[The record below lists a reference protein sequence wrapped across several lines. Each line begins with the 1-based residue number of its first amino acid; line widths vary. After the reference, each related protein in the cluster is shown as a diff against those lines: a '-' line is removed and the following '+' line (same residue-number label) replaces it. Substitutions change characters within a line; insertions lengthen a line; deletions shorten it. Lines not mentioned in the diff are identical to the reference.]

1 MRTIDLRGASLDEA
15 TIRAA
20 LPRPSA
26 DPTSVQA
33 DVQALIAEVRDRGE
47 QALLEQAD
55 RFDGGRPPAVRVP
68 AEEIVAA
75 EQALPPDIRAAL
87 EITIERVRVASRAQL
102 SEPVTTR
109 LGDGASILQR
119 WVPVRRVGLYV
130 PGGKAVYPSSV
141 VMNVVPAQEA
151 GVHGIAVATPAQRE
165 FGGRAH
171 PIVLGAAGLLGVHEL
186 YVMGGA
192 GAIGAFAHGV
202 PSIGLAPV
210 DVVTGPGN
218 VFVAAAKRAVA
229 GLVGIDTEA
238 GPTEILVVADAAAD
252 PELVAADLISQA
264 EHDVLAAAVLV
275 TDSGELASAVDAA
288 VERRAATTFHSER
301 VRTALTADQ
310 SGVVLV
316 DDLAAAVA
324 VSNAYAPEHLEVQTA
339 DPWPLVARLTE
350 AGAVFVGPGSPVSLG
365 DYAAG
370 SNHVL
375 PTGGTARFAAGLS
388 VRPFLRQ
395 QQVVE
400 YSLDALRAARPTVRA
415 LADAEGL
422 PAHGDAVDARFGP
435 DQA

>member
-1 MRTIDLRGASLDEA
+1 MRTLDLRRRAFDASELRRIVPRAELD
-15 TIRAA
+15 ISAA
-20 LPRPSA
+20 SA
-26 DPTSVQA
+26 AVGTLIA
-33 DVQALIAEVRDRGE
+33 DVRERGVR
-47 QALLEQAD
+47 ALLDQAEKFD
-55 RFDGGRPPAVRVP
+55 RVRPESMRVP
-68 AEEIVAA
+68 ASAIEAA
-75 EQALPPDIRAAL
+75 VHALPSAVRAAL
-87 EITIERVRVASRAQL
+87 ERSIERVREVSAAQVPRRASTA
-102 SEPVTTR
+102 
-109 LGDGASILQR
+109 LGDGAVVEQR
-119 WVPVRRVGLYV
+119 WQPVSRAGLYV

-229 GLVGIDTEA
+229 GLVGIDSEA

-288 VERRAATTFHSER
+288 VERRAATTFHAER

-316 DDLAAAVA
+316 DDL
-324 VSNAYAPEHLEVQTA
+324 
-339 DPWPLVARLTE
+339 
-350 AGAVFVGPGSPVSLG
+350 
-365 DYAAG
+365 
-370 SNHVL
+370 
-375 PTGGTARFAAGLS
+375 
-388 VRPFLRQ
+388 
-395 QQVVE
+395 
-400 YSLDALRAARPTVRA
+400 
-415 LADAEGL
+415 
-422 PAHGDAVDARFGP
+422 
-435 DQA
+435 